1 MLYPHIS
8 QRRNGTLYVGVTSNL
23 IRRVSE
29 HKTDLVKGFTEKYGA
44 HMLVYYESCDSVESA
59 LRREKQ
65 LKEWQRKWKLRL
77 IEETN
82 PQWRDLC
89 DEIAPGFRPS
99 PE

>member
-1 MLYPHIS
+1 M
-8 QRRNGTLYVGVTSNL
+8 GVTSNL
-23 IRRVSE
+23 IGRVCE
-29 HKTDLVKGFTEKYGA
+29 HKNDLSKGFTEKYGA
-44 HMLVYYESCDSVESA
+44 HMLVYYERCDSLESA